1 MSVQTADQAIA
12 TPAAAAPFDAEAA
25 RKSAPVQMVLWT
37 MCFLHFANDLLQSL
51 MSAILPILKDNLHL
65 DYAQTRLIVSVYM
78 AFASLIQPF
87 VGMYTD
93 KRPSPWALS
102 TSMIATAAGVAML
115 TFAGTYQ
122 LVLLA
127 AVFIGIGSAIFHPEG
142 SRMTRLA
149 GGNRPGVAQA
159 TFQVGGNFGQAS
171 GPLLAAFVIVP
182 FGQSGIGW
190 FVLVALLAYVIMLM
204 VGRWAAPRIHAQTR
218 SARAT
223 SAEDNP
229 YGLTRGRLIFLITI
243 LLILMFS
250 KSVYSVSLSTF
261 YTFYLMEKFAIP
273 LRDAQLYLFL
283 FMGSVAAG
291 VYFGGPIGDRIGRK
305 YVIWIS
311 ILGALPFTLIL
322 PYANLMG
329 SAVLTVIIGFIMS
342 ASMSQIM
349 VYAMELAPR
358 KVGVM
363 SGLFFGFG
371 FGIAGV
377 AATALGYL
385 VDRTSLEFVYKVCS
399 FLPLIGLATV
409 FLPDL
414 RKKYGN

>member
-51 MSAILPILKDNLHL
+51 MSAILPILKDNFHL
-65 DYAQTRLIVSVYM
+65 DYAQTSLIVSVYM

-223 SAEDNP
+223 
-229 YGLTRGRLIFLITI
+229 
-243 LLILMFS
+243 
-250 KSVYSVSLSTF
+250 
-261 YTFYLMEKFAIP
+261 
-273 LRDAQLYLFL
+273 
-283 FMGSVAAG
+283 
-291 VYFGGPIGDRIGRK
+291 
-305 YVIWIS
+305 
-311 ILGALPFTLIL
+311 
-322 PYANLMG
+322 
-329 SAVLTVIIGFIMS
+329 
-342 ASMSQIM
+342 
-349 VYAMELAPR
+349 
-358 KVGVM
+358 
-363 SGLFFGFG
+363 
-371 FGIAGV
+371 
-377 AATALGYL
+377 
-385 VDRTSLEFVYKVCS
+385 
-399 FLPLIGLATV
+399 
-409 FLPDL
+409 
-414 RKKYGN
+414 

>member
-1 MSVQTADQAIA
+1 
-12 TPAAAAPFDAEAA
+12 
-25 RKSAPVQMVLWT
+25 
-37 MCFLHFANDLLQSL
+37 
-51 MSAILPILKDNLHL
+51 
-65 DYAQTRLIVSVYM
+65 
-78 AFASLIQPF
+78 
-87 VGMYTD
+87 
-93 KRPSPWALS
+93 
-102 TSMIATAAGVAML
+102 
-115 TFAGTYQ
+115 
-122 LVLLA
+122 
-127 AVFIGIGSAIFHPEG
+127 
-142 SRMTRLA
+142 
-149 GGNRPGVAQA
+149 
-159 TFQVGGNFGQAS
+159 
-171 GPLLAAFVIVP
+171 
-182 FGQSGIGW
+182 
-190 FVLVALLAYVIMLM
+190 
-204 VGRWAAPRIHAQTR
+204 
-218 SARAT
+218 
-223 SAEDNP
+223 
-229 YGLTRGRLIFLITI
+229 
-243 LLILMFS
+243 MFS